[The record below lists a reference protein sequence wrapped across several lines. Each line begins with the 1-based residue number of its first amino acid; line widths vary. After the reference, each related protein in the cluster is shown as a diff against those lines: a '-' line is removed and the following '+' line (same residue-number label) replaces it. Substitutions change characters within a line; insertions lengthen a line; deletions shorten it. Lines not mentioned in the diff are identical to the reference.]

1 MLLFFFFL
9 SFALLFLPRIATA
22 FMVWMDAVL
31 SDKHALDQKGQ
42 WGVGVVG

>member
-1 MLLFFFFL
+1 MSLFSFFFDIF
-9 SFALLFLPRIATA
+9 SSFLPRIATA

-31 SDKHALDQKGQ
+31 PDRHALDQKGQ